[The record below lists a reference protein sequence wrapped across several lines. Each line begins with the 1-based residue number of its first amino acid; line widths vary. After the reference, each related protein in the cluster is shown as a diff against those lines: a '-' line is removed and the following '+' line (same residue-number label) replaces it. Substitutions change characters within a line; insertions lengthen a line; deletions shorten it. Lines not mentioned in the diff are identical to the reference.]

1 MTVFQRGKISMPMT
15 RTRRSFLTTAAGAAG
30 AGLVGTPRALAGESA
45 PETTSVTLA
54 KTPAL
59 CNAPQFIAEELLRAE
74 GFTEIRYLETIA
86 PEVPNAVGAAKVD
99 FAMAYASQF
108 VAAIDAGEPVTVLGG
123 VHVGCFE
130 LFGGDNVRSIGDLKG
145 KTVGVQAIGSQPH
158 TLVSLMAAQVGL
170 DPKTDIRF
178 IIDPKLKPIELFAA
192 GKIDAFLGFPP
203 EPQELR
209 ARKIGHVLVNTALD
223 RPWSQYFCCLL
234 AGNREFVRN
243 NPVASKRVLR
253 AILKSTDLC
262 ASDPVR
268 AARMLVDSGFAQRY
282 DYALATLNDNPYD
295 KWREY
300 DPEDT
305 LRFYALRMLET
316 GFIKA
321 TPQKIIA
328 DGTDWRFLNELKREL
343 KA

>member
-1 MTVFQRGKISMPMT
+1 MNRRRFISGI
-15 RTRRSFLTTAAGAAG
+15 AAAVGGSLLRPVPIGAA
-30 AGLVGTPRALAGESA
+30 ESA
-45 PETTSVTLA
+45 PEITNVTLA

-59 CNAPQFIAEELLRAE
+59 CTAPQFIAEELLRAE
-74 GFTEIRYLETIA
+74 GFTKIRYVETTA
-86 PEVPNAVGAAKVD
+86 PEVPSAVAAGKVD
-99 FAMAYASQF
+99 FSMAYASQF
-108 VAAIDAGEPVTVLGG
+108 VAAIDAGEPVTLLGG
-123 VHVGCFE
+123 IMVGCFE

-158 TLVSLMAAQVGL
+158 TLVTLMAAQVGL

-234 AGNREFVRN
+234 AGNRDFVRQ

-253 AILKSTDLC
+253 AILKTTDLC
-262 ASDPVR
+262 ASDPAT
-268 AARMLVDSGFAQRY
+268 AARQLVDRGFAQRY

-305 LRFYALRMLET
+305 LRFYALRMREA
-316 GFIKA
+316 GFIKSS
-321 TPQKIIA
+321 PQKIIA
-328 DGTDWRFLNELKREL
+328 DSTDWRFLDELRREL

>member
-1 MTVFQRGKISMPMT
+1 MIKQS
-15 RTRRSFLTTAAGAAG
+15 RRYFLTTAAGVAA
-30 AGLVGTPRALAGESA
+30 AGLVGAPRALAREGA
-45 PETTSVTLA
+45 PETNSVTLA

-59 CNAPQFIAEELLRAE
+59 CTAPQFIAEELLRAE
-74 GFTEIRYLETIA
+74 GFTEIRYVETIA
-86 PEVPNAVGAAKVD
+86 PAVPSAVAAGKVD
-99 FAMAYASQF
+99 FSMAYTSQF
-108 VAAIDAGEPVTVLGG
+108 VAAIDAGEPVTLLGG
-123 VHVGCFE
+123 IMVGCFE
-130 LFGGDNVRSIGDLKG
+130 LFGGDSVRSIGDLKG

-158 TLVSLMAAQVGL
+158 TLVTLMAAQVGL

-234 AGNREFVRN
+234 AGNREFVRK

-253 AILKSTDLC
+253 AILKTTDLC
-262 ASDPVR
+262 ASDPAR
-268 AARMLVDSGFAQRY
+268 AARMLVDGGFTPRY
-282 DYALATLNDNPYD
+282 DYALQTLRDNPYD

-305 LRFYALRMLET
+305 LRFYALRMREA
-316 GFIKA
+316 GFIKSS
-321 TPQKIIA
+321 PQKIIA
-328 DGTDWRFLNELKREL
+328 DSTDWRFLEELKREL

>member
-1 MTVFQRGKISMPMT
+1 MHRRGFISGI
-15 RTRRSFLTTAAGAAG
+15 AAAVGGSLLRPVSIGAAEG
-30 AGLVGTPRALAGESA
+30 A

-74 GFTEIRYLETIA
+74 GFTEIRFVETIE
-86 PEVPNAVGAAKVD
+86 PESAIGAGKVD
-99 FAMAYASQF
+99 FSMSYASRF
-108 VAAIDAGEPVTVLGG
+108 VAAIDAGEPVTLLGG
-123 VHVGCFE
+123 IMFGCFE

-145 KTVGVQAIGSQPH
+145 KTVGVQAIGSMPH
-158 TLVSLMAAQVGL
+158 TLVTLMAAQIGL

-178 IIDPKLKPIELFAA
+178 VIDPKLKPIELFAA

-234 AGNREFVRN
+234 AGNRDFVRK
-243 NPVASKRVLR
+243 NPVASKGVLR
-253 AILKSTDLC
+253 AILKATDLC
-262 ASDPVR
+262 AGDPAS
-268 AARMLVDSGFAQRY
+268 AARQLVDRGFAQRY
-282 DYALATLNDNPYD
+282 DYALQTLNDNPYD

-305 LRFYALRMLET
+305 LRFYALRLHEV

-321 TPQKIIA
+321 SPQKIIA
-328 DGTDWRFLNELKREL
+328 DGTDWRFLNELKHEL

>member
-1 MTVFQRGKISMPMT
+1 MIMH
-15 RTRRSFLTTAAGAAG
+15 RRSFISGIATAAGAS
-30 AGLVGTPRALAGESA
+30 LLPPISISA
-45 PETTSVTLA
+45 AEGSPETTSVTLA

-59 CNAPQFIAEELLRAE
+59 CTAPQFIAEELLHAE
-74 GFTEIRYLETIA
+74 GFTEIRYVETIA
-86 PEVPNAVGAAKVD
+86 PEVPSAVGAGKVD
-99 FAMAYASQF
+99 FSMAYASQF
-108 VAAIDAGEPVTVLGG
+108 VAAIDVGEPVTLLGG
-123 VHVGCFE
+123 IMVGCFE
-130 LFGGDNVRSIGDLKG
+130 LFGGDNVRSIADLKG

-158 TLVSLMAAQVGL
+158 TLVTLMAAQVGL

-178 IIDPKLKPIELFAA
+178 IIDPTLKPIELFAT

-234 AGNREFVRN
+234 AGNREFVRKH
-243 NPVASKRVLR
+243 PVASKRVLR
-253 AILKSTDLC
+253 AILKTTDLC
-262 ASDPVR
+262 ASDPTS
-268 AARMLVDSGFAQRY
+268 AARQLVDRGFAQRY
-282 DYALATLNDNPYD
+282 DYALQTLNDNPYD

-305 LRFYALRMLET
+305 IRFYALRLREASL
-316 GFIKA
+316 IKSS
-321 TPQKIIA
+321 PQKIIA
-328 DGTDWRFLNELKREL
+328 DGTDWRFLEELKREL

>member
-1 MTVFQRGKISMPMT
+1 MIKQS
-15 RTRRSFLTTAAGAAG
+15 RRYFLTTAAGVAA
-30 AGLVGTPRALAGESA
+30 AGLVGTPRALAADAA
-45 PETTSVTLA
+45 PETTTVTLA
-54 KTPAL
+54 KTPGL
-59 CNAPQFIAEELLRAE
+59 CAAPQFIAEELLRAE
-74 GFTEIRYLETIA
+74 GFTEIRYVETIA
-86 PEVPNAVGAAKVD
+86 PDVPSAVAAGKVD
-99 FAMAYASQF
+99 FSMAYTSQF
-108 VAAIDAGEPVTVLGG
+108 VAAIDAGEPVTLLGG
-123 VHVGCFE
+123 IMVGCFE

-158 TLVSLMAAQVGL
+158 TLVTLMAAQVGL

-178 IIDPKLKPIELFAA
+178 VTDPKLKPIELFAA

-209 ARKIGHVLVNTALD
+209 ARKIGHVLVSTALD

-234 AGNREFVRN
+234 AGNRDFVRK

-253 AILKSTDLC
+253 ASLKATDLC
-262 ASDPVR
+262 ASDPAT
-268 AARMLVDSGFAQRY
+268 AARRLVDRGFAERY
-282 DYALATLNDNPYD
+282 DYALQTLNDNPYD

-305 LRFYALRMLET
+305 LRFYALRMREA
-316 GFIKA
+316 GFIKSS
-321 TPQKIIA
+321 PQKIIA
-328 DGTDWRFLNELKREL
+328 DGADWRFLDELKREL

>member
-1 MTVFQRGKISMPMT
+1 MIEQS
-15 RTRRSFLTTAAGAAG
+15 RRRFLTTAAGAAA
-30 AGLVGTPRALAGESA
+30 AGLVGTPGLAGQRA
-45 PETTSVTLA
+45 PEITSVTLA

-59 CNAPQFIAEELLRAE
+59 CNAPQFVAEDLLRAE
-74 GFTEIRYLETIA
+74 GFTEIRFVEVIA
-86 PEVPNAVGAAKVD
+86 PEVPSAVGTGKVD
-99 FAMAYASQF
+99 FSMGYASAF
-108 VAAIDAGEPVTVLGG
+108 VAAIDAGEPVTLLGG
-123 VHVGCFE
+123 VMVGCFE
-130 LFGGDNVRSIGDLKG
+130 LFAGDNVRSIGDLKG
-145 KTVGVQAIGSQPH
+145 KTVGVQGIGSQPH
-158 TLVSLMAAQVGL
+158 TLVTLMAAQVGL

-178 IIDPKLKPIELFAA
+178 IVDPKLKPIELFAA
-192 GKIDAFLGFPP
+192 GNIDAFLGFPP

-223 RPWSQYFCCLL
+223 RPWSQYFCCVL

-262 ASDPVR
+262 ASDPAT
-268 AARMLVDSGFAQRY
+268 AARQLVDRGFALRY
-282 DYALATLNDNPYD
+282 DYALQTLSDNPYN

-305 LRFYALRMLET
+305 LRFYALRMREA
-316 GFIKA
+316 GFIRA
-321 TPQKIIA
+321 SPQKIIA
-328 DGTDWRFLNELKREL
+328 EGTDLRFLNELKREL